1 MFLKRANGLAF
12 LKPWSITSRLT
23 TLYTLSTFSLLLLGS
38 GFLYWVLLENLGREN
53 NQFLTDKVHVLRSI
67 LYAPAVD
74 PEALNEEVQWEGKT
88 FQLAKYYARVLDT
101 HGRTL
106 IETPG
111 MKKVLSNSSFPVMA
125 GLSELPEKGFEWKSR
140 DGKNFLLMSALAQ
153 TGSNEM
159 RVVQVALDLSQEG
172 MLIVDYRQKL
182 SLVLFAGLVLSAG
195 LSMLA
200 VRKGLAP
207 LQEITKKAQLITS
220 AQLHERIL
228 AERWPAELSDL
239 ATAFDDMLDRLEE
252 SFHRLSR
259 FSADLAHELRTPINN
274 LMGETEVALSRSR
287 MPEEYRRVLES
298 GLEEYGR
305 LSRMIDS
312 LLFLARA
319 EQPVPHIE
327 CEALDAEKELEA
339 VRAFFEA
346 LAEEK
351 NVSLCCNGT
360 AALHA
365 DAALF
370 RRAVG
375 NLVSNALHHTHSG
388 GSIELTVE
396 EKGNKWT
403 EVRVSDTGTGIET
416 EHLPKLFDRFYRVE
430 SSRSEHPDGSGL
442 GLAIVKSI
450 MKMHGGTVEIHS
462 LFGQGTTVV
471 LRFPPPLDAATR

>member
-1 MFLKRANGLAF
+1 MFSKHADLLKSG
-12 LKPWSITSRLT
+12 KPWSITRRLT

-38 GFLYWVLLENLGREN
+38 GFLYWVLLNNLKREN

-67 LYAPAVD
+67 LHATEVD
-74 PEALNEEVQWEGKT
+74 PEALNEEVQWEGRT
-88 FQLAKYYARVLDT
+88 FTLARYYARVLDT
-101 HGRTL
+101 HGKTL

-111 MKKVLSNSSFPVMA
+111 MDKVLSISSFPAQA
-125 GLSELPEKGFEWKSR
+125 GLSELPGKGFEWKSP
-140 DGKNFLLMSALAQ
+140 DGKPFLLMSALAQ
-153 TGSNEM
+153 TSSHELKI
-159 RVVQVALDLSQEG
+159 VQVALDLSQEG
-172 MLIVDYRQKL
+172 GLIVDYRHKL
-182 SLVLFAGLVLSAG
+182 SLVLLAGLVLSAG

-207 LQEITKKAQLITS
+207 LKEITRKAQRITS

-252 SFHRLSR
+252 SFQRLSQ

-287 MPEEYRRVLES
+287 IPEEYRHVLES

-319 EQPVPHIE
+319 EQPAPHIE
-327 CEALDAEKELEA
+327 RTQLDAGKELEA
-339 VRAFFEA
+339 VRAYYEVM
-346 LAEEK
+346 AEEK
-351 NVSLCCNGT
+351 AVSLSCNGD
-360 AALHA
+360 AALYA
-365 DAALF
+365 DVVLF
-370 RRAVG
+370 RRALG
-375 NLVSNALHHTHSG
+375 NLVSNALYHTHIG
-388 GSIELTVE
+388 GSITLTVE
-396 EKGNKWT
+396 ESANKWT

-416 EHLPKLFDRFYRVE
+416 EHLPRLFDRFYRVDG
-430 SSRSEHPDGSGL
+430 SRSAHPDGSGL
-442 GLAIVKSI
+442 GLAIVKSV
-450 MKMHGGTVEIHS
+450 MTMHGGTVEIHS

-471 LRFPPPLDAATR
+471 LRFPCL